1 MWSQFRDDWTKKNW
15 KFLLFK
21 KKCHFHFVNLWADG
35 GPKYYS
41 NLFPSTAIWL
51 SSDPK
56 YSRGNFC
63 VLADFPSTVICSQVH
78 LFVPKYSYSFPS
90 TAKDRFCSA
99 DFPSTARDQFSWAD
113 FPSTGVKPQ
122 VQTQWMFV
130 LIFLGNMLKIWT
142 FPKMLFM
149 TVFSFRSCIPN
160 FIFFKSP
167 QTLIQGVQWEHK
179 TVISALALRNKFSR
193 TLPYFLPTIGLLTL
207 TR

>member
-1 MWSQFRDDWTKKNW
+1 MWSQFWDDWTKKNW

-113 FPSTGVKPQ
+113 FPSTAVKPQ

-142 FPKMLFM
+142 FRQTLFM
-149 TVFSFRSCIPN
+149 TVFSFRSLYPKFN
-160 FIFFKSP
+160 FLQVPSNSDP
-167 QTLIQGVQWEHK
+167 RSAMRTQNRDQH
-179 TVISALALRNKFSR
+179 ISA
-193 TLPYFLPTIGLLTL
+193 
-207 TR
+207 